1 MEKHIVLLTIGI
13 LIVIISAF
21 VLFISKLKNN
31 HSKTDYFEEY
41 NNKITQASKIENEIM
56 LKKIANLE
64 KEIQKLKQSNTDLT
78 EKKETNTN
86 FKHMLNYNLFKET
99 NKTIIDLY
107 NKGSSKEQIAKIK
120 NKSVREVEMIVKLA
134 K

>member
-1 MEKHIVLLTIGI
+1 MEKHIVLLAIGI
-13 LIVIISAF
+13 VIVIISSF
-21 VLFISKLKNN
+21 VLFISKLKSS
-31 HSKTDYFEEY
+31 HSKTDHFEEY

-64 KEIQKLKQSNTDLT
+64 KEIQKLKQSNIDLT

-86 FKHMLNYNLFKET
+86 FKHMLNYNLFKER

-107 NKGSSKEQIAKIK
+107 NKGNSKEQIAKVM

>member
-1 MEKHIVLLTIGI
+1 MEKHIVLLIIGI
-13 LIVIISAF
+13 GIVIISSF
-21 VLFISKLKNN
+21 ILFISKLKRSY
-31 HSKTDYFEEY
+31 SKTDYLEEY
-41 NNKITQASKIENEIM
+41 NHKITQASKIENEIM

-64 KEIQKLKQSNTDLT
+64 KEIENLKQSNTDLT
-78 EKKETNTN
+78 EKRDTYTN
-86 FKHMLNYNLFKET
+86 FKPMLNYNMFKER

-107 NKGSSKEQIAKIK
+107 SKGNSKEEIAKIM